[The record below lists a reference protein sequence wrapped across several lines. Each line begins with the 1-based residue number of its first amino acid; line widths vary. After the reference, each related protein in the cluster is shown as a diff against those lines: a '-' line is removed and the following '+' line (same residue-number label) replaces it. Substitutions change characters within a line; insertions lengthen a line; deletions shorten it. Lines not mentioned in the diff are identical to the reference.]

1 MKRSIHAAVLTASSL
16 LLSGCTALEPYLLAG
31 GVASAGIMTYSLVT
45 GRCMNGQ
52 CPWTEEYKNST
63 YPNAY
68 ADWVKAETS
77 IEQRRKDALECGGR
91 HDRSVPDRLVFSI
104 EQAKAEMLPADGPDL
119 FFAKDRLTSRWAA
132 CMQSKGYTPQSGP
145 FYRKP

>member
-1 MKRSIHAAVLTASSL
+1 MFNVVTLSVASV
-16 LLSGCTALEPYLLAG
+16 LLSGCAALEPYLLAG
-31 GVASAGIMTYSLVT
+31 GVASAGIMSYSLVT

-77 IEQRRKDALECGGR
+77 IEQRRKDALECGGTY
-91 HDRSVPDRLVFSI
+91 DRSVPDRLALSI
-104 EQAKAEMLPADGPDL
+104 EQVKAEKYPEERHL
-119 FFAKDRLTSRWAA
+119 FSAEERLTQKWAT
-132 CMQSKGYTPQSGP
+132 CMESKGYTPQSGR
-145 FYRKP
+145 FYRRP